1 MSNFDKE
8 EQIYFGII
16 PIYLYPCTG
25 VFRNFDINKL
35 KNEEINENNIDKILK
50 RTNDLSF
57 INESY
62 KDYYYQCIPETD
74 IILDSNVEEKKSEKG
89 PEEFLINPYI
99 KFFIQMR
106 KDSEEYEKLNKLYGI
121 MSGERSAIIKDNN
134 GKFYRLKGCG
144 DFKKGFTILENNLE
158 FKKIDIR
165 GCQLEN
171 NVFRELYYTYK
182 INEILKKNNIEISN
196 IPIGYWKYSHELKFI
211 DDSLNENNI
220 IENSAPEIDK
230 YCSIYETI
238 SDKRL
243 GFHLLK
249 GIEKIIES
257 IVETSIEKF
266 NFNKKDLEN
275 IKNIYIE
282 NYRYHKPVISLP
294 ENICLKDFCKNPIY
308 EKKHYDKL
316 ITYKSLIE
324 KIKLNESIKKIVLS
338 SNLIENWGEK
348 LEKKLNCTFNYYKD
362 IINHLLILKR
372 KETENKSIFE
382 YLLDIFI
389 RIGYETA
396 KIKRIFQ
403 EEEFNWGTFNGQSHF
418 DVFCSSHY
426 NNFIVLPSSK
436 SSLLSPV
443 DFDLSFTK
451 NNFINSDIHSK
462 SFGKFDQRIFD
473 EYLIRELNTLIENL
487 SGFYIYNNIPFEDEI
502 KQCVYNII
510 NDSLIEIFMKT
521 FDGIKCDYL
530 LTYNNF
536 KDIHHDLIKIS
547 LISTSDKI
555 T

>member
-1 MSNFDKE
+1 MSNFNKE

-25 VFRNFDINKL
+25 IFRNFDINKI
-35 KNEEINENNIDKILK
+35 KNEEINEKNIDKILK

-134 GKFYRLKGCG
+134 DKFYRLKGCG

-372 KETENKSIFE
+372 KETDNKSIFE

-403 EEEFNWGTFNGQSHF
+403 EEEFNWGTFNGQSQF
-418 DVFCSSHY
+418 DIFCSSHY
-426 NNFIVLPSSK
+426 NNFIVLSSSK

-487 SGFYIYNNIPFEDEI
+487 SGFYIYNNIPF
-502 KQCVYNII
+502 
-510 NDSLIEIFMKT
+510 
-521 FDGIKCDYL
+521 GR
-530 LTYNNF
+530 
-536 KDIHHDLIKIS
+536 
-547 LISTSDKI
+547 
-555 T
+555 

>member
-1 MSNFDKE
+1 MSNFNKE

-25 VFRNFDINKL
+25 VFRNFDINKI

-338 SNLIENWGEK
+338 SNLIENWSEK

-372 KETENKSIFE
+372 KETDNKSIFE
-382 YLLDIFI
+382 FLLDIFI

-403 EEEFNWGTFNGQSHF
+403 EEEFNWGTFNAQSQF

-502 KQCVYNII
+502 KQYVYNII

-547 LISTSDKI
+547 LITTSDKI